1 MTRYA
6 RVAPPLPVAGLYSYS
21 VPPALLERVVPGVRV
36 LVPFGKRRLAAV
48 CVGVDEQP
56 PPDGVEVK
64 PLVGLVD
71 DQPLVGADV
80 LQLTAWVATATG
92 CSWGEALDA
101 TLPPAVKAGRSGRV
115 VEEAV
120 LLGDPRLMRGQVEEL
135 QEKHEK
141 QARALRILAERGG
154 TLPARELMSL
164 AHVSRSPLATLV
176 KAGLI
181 ELRRAAAVRDPLAAT
196 PVERTEPLEL
206 TEPQREVT
214 NRLIAALDGAALDGA
229 VLDGAMAS
237 GVSVPG
243 GASGVG
249 LLAGA
254 AAGVV
259 PVAGAAAGPAS
270 RAFLLHG
277 VTGSGKTEVYLQLL
291 AEVVARGR
299 QGIVLV
305 PEIAL
310 TPQTVKRFRQR
321 FARVAVLH
329 SHLTDAERAA
339 QWRAIRAGEADV
351 VVGAR
356 SAVFAPVPRLGL
368 IVLDE
373 EHETTFKQQ
382 NVPRYHARDV
392 ALERGR
398 LTGAIVLLGTAT
410 PSLEAWH
417 AAQDGQL
424 GLLTLH
430 DRVAGGRA
438 PDIVM
443 VDLTVEQR
451 RGGAFSF
458 LSDPLQA
465 GMDDALSRGGQVL
478 LFLNRRGWSPVL
490 LCRKCKQSLKCLH
503 CDVSMTLHRK
513 ANRVIC
519 HYCGTEKAPPRE
531 CPACRGPLLPLGYG
545 TEKVEEEVRQ
555 RFLHASV
562 ARMDSDTM
570 SGRGAHEG
578 ALADFAAGRTQVL
591 IGTQM
596 IAKGLDFPNVLLVG
610 VICADSALF
619 LPDYRAAERTFQL
632 LAQVVGRT
640 GRGPKGGRVVV
651 QAFDPRHM
659 AIRLGVNQDYVS
671 FASTELAAR
680 RESAYPPFTR
690 LVRVVI
696 HAPDEA
702 HARTRAHELAR
713 RLRGEPEPAR
723 EAKGGAHTA
732 ASRRAAPGASIG
744 AAITAEFDFGA
755 PSRPVLPDASGAYD
769 ASAAHGP
776 SAADAAA
783 DTPAAAVT
791 PAEPGP
797 GPLDGVEILGPAPA
811 PIARIA
817 EQHRW
822 HLVCKCATDGAV
834 SAVLGR
840 LGPSVGL
847 SRQAR
852 VIVDVD
858 PVAML

>member
-56 PPDGVEVK
+56 PPPGVEVK

-101 TLPPAVKAGRSGRV
+101 TLPPAVKAGRGGRV

-120 LLGDPRLMRGQVEEL
+120 LLGDPRLMRGHVDAL

-154 TLPARELMSL
+154 TLTVHELRSL
-164 AHVSRSPLATLV
+164 AHISRSPLATLA

-181 ELRRAAAVRDPLAAT
+181 ELRKAREVRDPLAAT
-196 PVERTEPLEL
+196 PVDRTPHLAL
-206 TEPQREVT
+206 TKSQREVT
-214 NRLIAALDGAALDGA
+214 DRLIAALDRAAA
-229 VLDGAMAS
+229 
-237 GVSVPG
+237 PG
-243 GASGVG
+243 G
-249 LLAGA
+249 
-254 AAGVV
+254 
-259 PVAGAAAGPAS
+259 GPAS

-291 AEVVARGR
+291 SEVVSRGR

-310 TPQTVKRFRQR
+310 TPQTVKRFRER

-339 QWRAIRAGEADV
+339 QWRQIRAGEADV

-356 SAVFAPVPRLGL
+356 SAVFAPVPNLGL
-368 IVLDE
+368 IVMDE
-373 EHETTFKQQ
+373 EHETSFKQQ

-392 ALERGR
+392 AIERGR
-398 LTGAIVLLGTAT
+398 LTGAVVVLGTAT

-424 GLLTLH
+424 GLLELH

-578 ALADFAAGRTQVL
+578 ALADFAAHRTQVL

-640 GRGPKGGRVVV
+640 GRGPQGGRVVV

-659 AIRLGVNQDYVS
+659 AIRLGVNQDYAA
-671 FASTELAAR
+671 FATAELAAR
-680 RESAYPPFTR
+680 RDSGYPPFSR

-713 RLRGEPEPAR
+713 KLRGEA
-723 EAKGGAHTA
+723 GAQ
-732 ASRRAAPGASIG
+732 RG
-744 AAITAEFDFGA
+744 AATGEFDFGVPRA
-755 PSRPVLPDASGAYD
+755 GIEA
-769 ASAAHGP
+769 
-776 SAADAAA
+776 
-783 DTPAAAVT
+783 
-791 PAEPGP
+791 GP
-797 GPLDGVEILGPAPA
+797 GLLDGVEILGPAPA

-822 HLVCKCATDGAV
+822 HIVCKCATDGAV

-840 LGPSVGL
+840 LGPAAGL
-847 SRQAR
+847 SHKVR

>member
-6 RVAPPLPVAGLYSYS
+6 RVAPPLPVAGLYSYA
-21 VPPALLERVVPGVRV
+21 VPPALEERVVPGVRV
-36 LVPFGKRRLAAV
+36 LVPFGGRRLAAV
-48 CVGVDEQP
+48 CVGVDEDAP
-56 PPDGVEVK
+56 PAGVEVK
-64 PLVGLVD
+64 LLSGLVD
-71 DQPLVGADV
+71 DRPLVGAD
-80 LQLTAWVATATG
+80 LLALTAWVATATG

-101 TLPPAVKAGRSGRV
+101 TLPPAVKAGRGGRV

-120 LLGDPRLMRGQVEEL
+120 LLGDTRLMRAQVDAL
-135 QEKHEK
+135 QEKREK

-154 TLPARELMSL
+154 ALPVRELQSL
-164 AHVSRSPLATLV
+164 AHVSRSPLQSLA

-181 ELRRAAAVRDPLAAT
+181 ELRRAHAVHDPLAGT

-206 TEPQREVT
+206 TEAQRAVT
-214 NRLIAALDGAALDGA
+214 ERLIAALDGPGSGRIAPYANAAAGA
-229 VLDGAMAS
+229 PRAAQ
-237 GVSVPG
+237 PG
-243 GASGVG
+243 GAVPAAG
-249 LLAGA
+249 LPVRSPARPAAGA
-254 AAGVV
+254 AASA
-259 PVAGAAAGPAS
+259 AGAPAAPVGGVAVAPGS

-310 TPQTVKRFRQR
+310 TPQTVRRFRER

-329 SHLTDAERAA
+329 SHLTDAERAQ
-339 QWRAIRAGEADV
+339 QWRSIRAGEADV

-356 SAVFAPVPRLGL
+356 SAVFAPVPSLGL

-373 EHETTFKQQ
+373 EHETSFKQQ

-392 ALERGR
+392 AIERGR
-398 LTGAIVLLGTAT
+398 LTGAVVLLGTAT

-417 AAQDGQL
+417 AAQEGRL

-451 RGGAFSF
+451 RGGSFSF

-465 GMDDALSRGGQVL
+465 GMDDALARGGQVL

-490 LCRKCKQSLKCLH
+490 LCRKCKQSLKCPH
-503 CDVSMTLHRK
+503 CDVSMTLHRR

-578 ALADFAAGRTQVL
+578 ALADFAAERTQVL

-619 LPDYRAAERTFQL
+619 
-632 LAQVVGRT
+632 
-640 GRGPKGGRVVV
+640 
-651 QAFDPRHM
+651 
-659 AIRLGVNQDYVS
+659 
-671 FASTELAAR
+671 
-680 RESAYPPFTR
+680 
-690 LVRVVI
+690 
-696 HAPDEA
+696 
-702 HARTRAHELAR
+702 
-713 RLRGEPEPAR
+713 
-723 EAKGGAHTA
+723 
-732 ASRRAAPGASIG
+732 
-744 AAITAEFDFGA
+744 
-755 PSRPVLPDASGAYD
+755 
-769 ASAAHGP
+769 
-776 SAADAAA
+776 
-783 DTPAAAVT
+783 
-791 PAEPGP
+791 
-797 GPLDGVEILGPAPA
+797 
-811 PIARIA
+811 
-817 EQHRW
+817 
-822 HLVCKCATDGAV
+822 
-834 SAVLGR
+834 
-840 LGPSVGL
+840 
-847 SRQAR
+847 
-852 VIVDVD
+852 
-858 PVAML
+858 